1 MRHEAEPS
9 AQARQYETIAARYAA
24 HASDGAF
31 NAHYDRPAVLDLCG
45 EVSGLRVLDAA
56 CGPGLYAE
64 ELVDRGAEVVGFD
77 ASPQMVELARQRLDG
92 RAELFEHTLDA
103 PLPMGDASFDLV
115 VCALAIHYANDRAAT
130 LREFRRVVR
139 PGGAVVV
146 STQHPMADWLRK
158 GGSYF
163 DVTLETERW
172 ESMGPDWEVSFWREP
187 LSSLS
192 EAAFRAGLLIE
203 RIVEPLPAG
212 SMRDRWP
219 EYHEELSLAPAFL
232 MLRLVPRP

>member
-1 MRHEAEPS
+1 MSEKS
-9 AQARQYETIAARYAA
+9 APAARAQQYDTVAARYAD

-45 EVSGLRVLDAA
+45 EVRGLRVLDAA
-56 CGPGLYAE
+56 CGPGLYTE
-64 ELVDRGAEVVGFD
+64 EFVDRGAEVVGFD
-77 ASPQMVELARQRLDG
+77 ASTRMVELARRRVAG
-92 RAELFEHTLDA
+92 RAEVFEHTLDE
-103 PLPMGDASFDLV
+103 PLPLADASFDLV

-139 PGGAVVV
+139 PGGAVIV
-146 STQHPMADWLRK
+146 STQHPMSDWLRK

-163 DVTLETERW
+163 DVVLETERW

-192 EAAFRAGLLIE
+192 DAAFRAGLLVE
-203 RIVEPLPAG
+203 RIVEPLPAA

-219 EYHEELSLAPAFL
+219 EYHDELSRVPAFL
-232 MLRLVPRP
+232 MLRLVPRS